1 MYTPCVR
8 GWLFFLFNKILLL
21 IKKKKKTAKCKE
33 ALADQKCFCEV
44 MQNQNEHKDKIKE
57 QKIKR

>member
-1 MYTPCVR
+1 MY
-8 GWLFFLFNKILLL
+8 IQ
-21 IKKKKKTAKCKE
+21 KTAKCKE
-33 ALADQKCFCEV
+33 ALADQKRFCEV